1 MQPEAGVV
9 GPHLAI
15 AFILGTAIF
24 RSLSER
30 SGQVPASTLTNS
42 VANDPKR
49 TSAFATSLWEVLTRP
64 TVNGVEKN
72 GRAKGYQTLPY
83 SRGGYPGGK
92 TVMLPGLRA
101 LRSAIDPGLNQFSGQ
116 FLTARRGFAA

>member
-9 GPHLAI
+9 GPLLAI
-15 AFILGTAIF
+15 AFIPGTAIF

-49 TSAFATSLWEVLTRP
+49 HFATV
-64 TVNGVEKN
+64 V
-72 GRAKGYQTLPY
+72 
-83 SRGGYPGGK
+83 
-92 TVMLPGLRA
+92 
-101 LRSAIDPGLNQFSGQ
+101 D
-116 FLTARRGFAA
+116 

>member
-9 GPHLAI
+9 GPLLAI

-42 VANDPKR
+42 VANDPTATSAVADGPVLDASFERPPCRVGIETCSTAQRVR
-49 TSAFATSLWEVLTRP
+49 TSRA
-64 TVNGVEKN
+64 
-72 GRAKGYQTLPY
+72 GRCHPV
-83 SRGGYPGGK
+83 K
-92 TVMLPGLRA
+92 TASYVV
-101 LRSAIDPGLNQFSGQ
+101 IDVDQDIV
-116 FLTARRGFAA
+116 

>member
-9 GPHLAI
+9 GPLLAI
-15 AFILGTAIF
+15 AFILDTAIF

-49 TSAFATSLWEVLTRP
+49 T
-64 TVNGVEKN
+64 NGGSDGPGWYN
-72 GRAKGYQTLPY
+72 YISNT
-83 SRGGYPGGK
+83 YP
-92 TVMLPGLRA
+92 LILIIA
-101 LRSAIDPGLNQFSGQ
+101 LSDLGDLIY
-116 FLTARRGFAA
+116 